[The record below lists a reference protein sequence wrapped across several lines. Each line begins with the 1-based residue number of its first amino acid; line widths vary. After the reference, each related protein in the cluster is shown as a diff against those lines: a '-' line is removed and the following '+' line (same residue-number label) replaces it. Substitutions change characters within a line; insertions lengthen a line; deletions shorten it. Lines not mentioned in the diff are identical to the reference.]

1 MTISTILGFGVP
13 ILAVILVLVLLASG
27 YVKAPPDKAFII
39 SGLKKRTIIGK
50 AGIKIPFFERKD
62 TLDLQLISIDVRTA
76 SAVPTADYINIRV
89 DAVANIKIGA
99 DEEKLKLAGQHFL
112 NKDTRYIAENAQ
124 QVLEGNMREI
134 VGSMNL
140 QEVIKDRQKFAELV
154 KANAEPDLAA
164 MGLDIVNFNVQ
175 NFSDENGVIENL
187 GIDNITQIR
196 KSAAI
201 AKAQGERDIAMAQSD
216 ADRQAN
222 EARIAAQTDIAT
234 KNNDLAVRQAELKKV
249 ADIKKAEADAAYEI
263 QKEEQRKTVEI
274 TTANANI
281 AKQEKEIVLKQ
292 KEAEVMEKA
301 LDANVKKKAD
311 AQKYATQQ
319 QADAELYQR
328 QRDAEAKKYEA
339 TQEAEAAKYAVTQ
352 DAEALKL
359 KAEAD
364 RYSKEQEAEAIR
376 TKGLAEAEAIKAKAL
391 AEAEGIEKKAE
402 AMAKMGQAAV
412 LEMYFKAL
420 PDVVKNAA
428 EPLSKVDKITM
439 YGDGNSAKL
448 MKDIM
453 STVTQVTDGLKEST
467 GVDLG
472 TVLSTFLGTSA
483 ANKSIDL
490 VVTENKEVE

>member
-1 MTISTILGFGVP
+1 MTISTILSFGVP
-13 ILAVILVLVLLASG
+13 VLAVILVLVLLAAG
-27 YVKAPPDKAFII
+27 YVKAPPDKAFVI
-39 SGLKKRTIIGK
+39 SGLKKRTFIGR
-50 AGIKIPFFERKD
+50 AGVKIPFFERKD

-89 DAVANIKIGA
+89 DAVANIKIGI

-234 KNNDLAVRQAELKKV
+234 KNNDLAVRQAELKKT
-249 ADIKKAEADAAYEI
+249 ADIKKAEADAAYQI
-263 QKEEQRKTVEI
+263 QQETQRKTVEI
-274 TTANANI
+274 TTADANI
-281 AKQEKEIVLKQ
+281 AKQEREIILKQ
-292 KEAEVMEKA
+292 KEAEVMEKS

-311 AQKYATQQ
+311 AEKYATQMS
-319 QADAELYQR
+319 ADADLYQR
-328 QRDAEAKKYEA
+328 QRDAEASKYELV
-339 TQEAEAAKYAVTQ
+339 QQ
-352 DAEALKL
+352 AEALKL
-359 KAEAD
+359 QADAD
-364 RYSKEQEAEAIR
+364 RYSKEQDAIAIRLKGIAEAD
-376 TKGLAEAEAIKAKAL
+376 AIKAKAL
-391 AEAEGIEKKAE
+391 AEAEGIDKKAE
-402 AMAKMGQAAV
+402 AMTKMGQAAV
-412 LEMYFKAL
+412 LEMYFNAL

-428 EPLSKVDKITM
+428 APLANVDKITM
-439 YGDGNSAKL
+439 WGDSSNGKL
-448 MKDIM
+448 TSDVM
-453 STVTQVTDGLKEST
+453 SIVTQVTDGLKEST
-467 GVDLG
+467 GVDLSA
-472 TVLSTFLGTSA
+472 VLSGFIGGKLNTPTFPTSVTA
-483 ANKSIDL
+483 T
-490 VVTENKEVE
+490 VTEEDNK

>member
-13 ILAVILVLVLLASG
+13 VLAVIVVLVLLAAG

-50 AGIKIPFFERKD
+50 SGVKVPFFERKD

-89 DAVANIKIGA
+89 DAVANIKIGI

-234 KNNDLAVRQAELKKV
+234 KNNDLAVRQAELKKT
-249 ADIKKAEADAAYEI
+249 ADIKKAEADAAYQI
-263 QKEEQRKTVEI
+263 QQETQRKTVEI
-274 TTANANI
+274 TTADANI
-281 AKQEKEIVLKQ
+281 AKQEREIILKQ

-311 AQKYATQQ
+311 AQKYAAQ
-319 QADAELYQR
+319 QAADADLYQR
-328 QRDAEAKKYEA
+328 QRDAEAKKYET
-339 TQEAEAAKYAVTQ
+339 TQEAEAAKYTVTQ

-359 KAEAD
+359 KADAD
-364 RYSKEQEAEAIR
+364 RYSQEQAAEAIR
-376 TKGLAEAEAIKAKAL
+376 QKGLAEAEAIKAKAL
-391 AEAEGIEKKAE
+391 AEAEGIDAKAE
-402 AMAKMGQAAV
+402 AMTKMGQAAV
-412 LEMYFKAL
+412 MEMYFKAL
-420 PDVVKNAA
+420 PEVVKNAA
-428 EPLSKVDKITM
+428 TPLANVDKITM
-439 YGDGNSAKL
+439 WGESGNGKL
-448 MKDIM
+448 TSDVM
-453 STVTQVTDGLKEST
+453 SIVTQVTDGLKEST
-467 GVDLG
+467 GVDLSS
-472 TVLSTFLGTSA
+472 VLAGFLGGKLSDSA
-483 ANKSIDL
+483 PTTNLTI
-490 VVTENKEVE
+490 TEEK